1 MNDIRIV
8 SEKLEKLLTDRSVS
22 VYEYTVSESET
33 RELNTEKTDF
43 NLFRTIFGGSVSV
56 TVILDGRKGTASG
69 NDLTDAFAEALLKPP
84 RTKRPDLLS
93 RAEAAGPVSVE
104 KLSYT

>member
-43 NLFRTIFGGSVSV
+43 NLFRTIFGGCHP
-56 TVILDGRKGTASG
+56 GRPQGYG
-69 NDLTDAFAEALLKPP
+69 L
-84 RTKRPDLLS
+84 RQ
-93 RAEAAGPVSVE
+93 
-104 KLSYT
+104 